1 METVCKMVGKELLI
15 IPQIIKY
22 MSTNQAQVLI
32 RIFMS
37 QFSYCLFIWMC
48 HSRLLNNQ
56 INKLHERTLRLVS
69 TIKALLFGNLL
80 KDIIQSLLMKEIFKY
95 GNIQNKKRGCT
106 TNNGRNFQIQR
117 PFISSEKE

>member
-1 METVCKMVGKELLI
+1 MVGKELLI
-15 IPQIIKY
+15 TAQIIKY
-22 MSTNQAQVLI
+22 ITTNQAQVLI

-48 HSRLLNNQ
+48 HSRRLNNQ

-69 TIKALLFGNLL
+69 TIKALIFGNLL

-95 GNIQNKKRGCT
+95 GNIQSKKQGCT